1 MAEPCH
7 PPDYHY
13 NSLGNI
19 ILLQLVVMIYS
30 VADVIA
36 KFVSR
41 QEFMS
46 ARYIMLFMLEFAAL
60 GAYAILW
67 QQAIKHFELSIAY
80 VNKAMTL
87 LWAMI
92 WSIFIFHESLTLQNV
107 LGVALVIVG
116 IIIINGE
123 KEADQ

>member
-1 MAEPCH
+1 MKKKAGV
-7 PPDYHY
+7 
-13 NSLGNI
+13 GNI

-46 ARYIMLFMLEFAAL
+46 ARYIMQFMLEFAAL
-60 GAYAILW
+60 GACAILW

>member
-1 MAEPCH
+1 MKKKAGI
-7 PPDYHY
+7 
-13 NSLGNI
+13 GNI

-46 ARYIMLFMLEFAAL
+46 ARYILLFMLEFAAL

-92 WSIFIFHESLTLQNV
+92 WSIFIFHESLTLHNV
-107 LGVALVIVG
+107 LGVAFVIVG